1 MKKINVLGV
10 NYTIEFKTEK
20 KYPTLKTC
28 AAFCDP
34 TVKKII
40 IKKIKRNEDTVED
53 LNEYY
58 KKVIRHELVH
68 AFIYESGLDEN
79 STWASNEEMVAW
91 IAIQFDKL
99 NNAFEKIEV
108 KGVV

>member
-1 MKKINVLGV
+1 MKKVNVLGV

-20 KYPTLKTC
+20 EYLALRTC
-28 AAFCDP
+28 DAFCDT

-40 IKKIKRNEDTVED
+40 IKKIERDENTIED

-58 KKVIRHELVH
+58 KKVIRHELIH

-79 STWASNEEMVAW
+79 STWATNEEMVAW
-91 IAIQFDKL
+91 ISIQFDKL
-99 NNAFEKIEV
+99 NNAFAKVEM